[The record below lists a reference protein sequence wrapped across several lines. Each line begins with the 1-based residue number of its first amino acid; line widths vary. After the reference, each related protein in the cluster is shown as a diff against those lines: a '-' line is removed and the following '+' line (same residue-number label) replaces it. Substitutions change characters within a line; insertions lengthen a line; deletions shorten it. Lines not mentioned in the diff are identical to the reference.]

1 MATIHIKEIA
11 QLLASKGHKDAIGDP
26 KEGFFLEIRFDD
38 PSRKGSTVDP
48 EFKNKVITAEC
59 SFGSVTIQFDEKGE
73 LRSLDLS

>member
-11 QLLASKGHKDAIGDP
+11 KILTERGSKDTASDP

-38 PSRKGSTVDP
+38 PTRKHGAVDP

-59 SFGSVTIQFDEKGE
+59 SAGSVTIQFNEAGE
-73 LRSLDLS
+73 LKSIDLS